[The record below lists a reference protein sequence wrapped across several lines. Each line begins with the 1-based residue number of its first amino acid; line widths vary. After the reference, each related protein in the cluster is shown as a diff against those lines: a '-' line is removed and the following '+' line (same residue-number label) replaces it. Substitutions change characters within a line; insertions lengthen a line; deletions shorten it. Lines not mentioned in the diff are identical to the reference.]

1 MLNQIT
7 DEQVVSK
14 EAPRTASD
22 KIVILM
28 YHSLDESGSVVSIS
42 PRDFADQIS
51 LLADCGFRGISLREA
66 LEYRSLYG
74 VWPGKCAVITFD
86 DGYANLYD
94 CALPALSRYGFTSTI
109 FIISGYMGGRN
120 NWGPPPPGLG
130 DRAILS
136 WSQAAEMAAAGMEI
150 GAHTRSHLNL
160 ERLSD
165 DEARDEIV
173 SSRIEIGER
182 LDVPV
187 ESFAYPFGKVNNSHV
202 EVARKEFKAAC
213 TTVLRRAGN
222 EALHRLPRVDMY
234 YIQSNQNLKTLL
246 NGRLDN
252 YLAIRRLGR
261 TARRMLAPSR

>member
-1 MLNQIT
+1 MLKQIT
-7 DEQVVSK
+7 EEQVVSK
-14 EAPRTASD
+14 EATRPASG

-28 YHSLDESGSVVSIS
+28 YHSLDESGSVVSVR
-42 PRDFADQIS
+42 PRDFADQMS

-74 VWPGKCAVITFD
+74 AWPGKCAVVTFD

-94 CALPALSRYGFTSTI
+94 SALPVLSRYGFSSTI

-150 GAHTRSHLNL
+150 GAHTRRHLNL

-165 DEARDEIV
+165 DEAKDEIV

-182 LDVPV
+182 LDMPV
-187 ESFAYPFGKVNNSHV
+187 DTFAYPFGNVSNSHV

-213 TTVLRRAGN
+213 TTVLSRAGD
-222 EALHRLPRVDMY
+222 ETMHRLPRVDMY
-234 YIQSNQNLKTLL
+234 YIRSNQNLKSLL
-246 NGRLDN
+246 SGRLDN

-261 TARRMLAPSR
+261 TARRMLAPNR